1 MKKYISLLAILLI
14 SSAGL
19 YAQSIYNLRSAID
32 FFETNKIMYG
42 DSRHILSE
50 SEVEGSPYYIDE
62 FKKGTIYT
70 YQKIQYNDIP
80 LRYNIY
86 KDEMEFQKPDDQ
98 ILSIAT
104 PEIVEKAVVG
114 EDTFSNIRYEF
125 GNKVKRAY
133 FILLIEGKLSLYMR
147 PEVIYKKPKKAAGYI
162 DPEPAKFIKR
172 PDVFYLRIN
181 QQAAVKIESKKD
193 LLNFFN
199 DHQKQIQDFIKENK
213 IKPAKKDKMMELV
226 EFYNSL

>member
-98 ILSIAT
+98 ILAIAT

-114 EDTFSNIRYEF
+114 EDTFSNIPYEF
-125 GNKVKRAY
+125 GNTVKHAY

-147 PEVIYKKPKKAAGYI
+147 PEIIYQKPKKAAGYI

-193 LLNFFN
+193 LQNFFT
-199 DHQKQIQDFIKENK
+199 DHQKQIQDFIKKNK
-213 IKPAKKDKMMELV
+213 IKVGKKDKIIELV
-226 EFYNSL
+226 QYYNSL

>member
-1 MKKYISLLAILLI
+1 MKKYILLFSIVLF

-19 YAQSIYNLRSAID
+19 FAQSIYDLRNAID
-32 FFETNKIMYG
+32 FFEKNKIQRG
-42 DSRHILSE
+42 DFRQMLSN
-50 SEVEGSPYYIDE
+50 SEIEGSPYFIDE
-62 FKKGTIYT
+62 FTKGTIYT
-70 YQKIQYNDIP
+70 SQKIQYNDIP

-86 KDEMEFQKPDDQ
+86 NDEMEFQTPDNQ
-98 ILSIAT
+98 ILVIAT
-104 PEIVEKAVVG
+104 PKIVEKVVVG
-114 EDTFSNIRYEF
+114 ENTFSNIPYKI
-125 GNKVKRAY
+125 GNKVKSAY
-133 FILLIEGKLSLYMR
+133 FILLIEGKLSLYAR
-147 PEVIYKKPKKAAGYI
+147 PEVMYQKPKKAAGYKE
-162 DPEPAKFIKR
+162 PEPAKFKKR

>member
-1 MKKYISLLAILLI
+1 MKKYISLLAIVLI

-32 FFETNKIMYG
+32 FFETNKIQRG
-42 DSRHILSE
+42 DFRRPLSE
-50 SEVEGSPYYIDE
+50 SEIEGSPYLIDE
-62 FKKGTIYT
+62 FTKGTIYT
-70 YQKIQYNDIP
+70 SQKIQYNDIP

-86 KDEMEFQKPDDQ
+86 NDEMEFQTPDDQ
-98 ILSIAT
+98 ILAIAT

-114 EDTFSNIRYEF
+114 EDTFSNIPYEF

-133 FILLIEGKLSLYMR
+133 FILLIEGKLSLYAR
-147 PEVIYKKPKKAAGYI
+147 PEVMYQKPKKAAGYKE
-162 DPEPAKFIKR
+162 PEPAKFIKR

-193 LLNFFN
+193 LQNFFT
-199 DHQKQIQDFIKENK
+199 DHQKQIQDFIKKNK
-213 IKPAKKDKMMELV
+213 IKVGKKDKIIELV
-226 EFYNSL
+226 QYYNSL